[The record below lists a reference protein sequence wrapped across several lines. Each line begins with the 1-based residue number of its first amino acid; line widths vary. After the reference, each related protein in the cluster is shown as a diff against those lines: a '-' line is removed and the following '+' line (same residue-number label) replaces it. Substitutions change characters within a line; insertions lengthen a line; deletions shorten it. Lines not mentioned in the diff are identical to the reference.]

1 MTELGFSPKRR
12 LNRVVVYEFR
22 DLPVL
27 DDVLEFFELL
37 DVEVE
42 VEDRLGFD
50 PDADALVY
58 VCSPGIAV
66 RALELREKGEDPVVV
81 VVTPTREVV
90 CLSGHHWGGDELSIA
105 LAGWLGGRRSG
116 LTAAEAEVR
125 PSAEDV
131 LDVLGLNP
139 RRYRDEIVEIVE
151 ALERGVWIE
160 DPPHPGVVR
169 YLKLLGVKA
178 RSRKEAGL
186 VVDPDRG
193 EIVELRG
200 GDRGQAVR
208 GRDGA
213 RGSRDDDG

>member
-1 MTELGFSPKRR
+1 MTGLGFSPKRR
-12 LNRVVVYEFR
+12 LDRVVIYEFR

-37 DVEVE
+37 DVDVDVE
-42 VEDRLGFD
+42 NRFGFD

-66 RALELREKGEDPVVV
+66 RAFKPRKKGEDPVVV

-90 CLSGHHWGGDELSIA
+90 CLSGHHWGGDELSVA

-116 LTAAEAEVR
+116 LTAAEAESR

-131 LDVLGLNP
+131 LDVLGVDP
-139 RRYRDEIVEIVE
+139 RRYRDEIAEIVE
-151 ALERGVWIE
+151 ALERGVWI
-160 DPPHPGVVR
+160 DGPRHPGLIR

-178 RSRKEAGL
+178 GSREEAGL
-186 VVDPDRG
+186 VVDSERG

-200 GDRGQAVR
+200 GNRGQAVR
-208 GRDGA
+208 GRNGA
-213 RGSRDDDG
+213 RRSGSDDG

>member
-1 MTELGFSPKRR
+1 MGFSPKRH
-12 LNRVVVYEFR
+12 LNHVVIYEFR

-27 DDVLEFFELL
+27 DEVLEFFELL
-37 DVEVE
+37 GTEVDVEN
-42 VEDRLGFD
+42 RLGFD

-66 RALELREKGEDPVVV
+66 RALRLRKKGEDPVVV

-90 CLSGHHWGGDELSIA
+90 CLSGHHWGGDELSVA

-116 LTAAEAEVR
+116 LTAAEAESR
-125 PSAEDV
+125 PSAEEV
-131 LDVLGLNP
+131 LDVLGVDP
-139 RRYRDEIVEIVE
+139 RRYRDKIAEIVN
-151 ALERGVWIE
+151 ALERGVWI
-160 DPPHPGVVR
+160 DRPRHPGLIR

-178 RSRKEAGL
+178 DNREEAGL
-186 VVDPDRG
+186 VVDSERG

-208 GRDGA
+208 GRNRA
-213 RGSRDDDG
+213 RRSGPDNG